1 MARPTPWWETIRLRD
16 EIASASGAIED
27 VQMSLFNAVHG
38 VAGRTVAYADA
49 RYYADITFP
58 SASLIELMAQIA
70 VRLGA
75 QDSYEAVRAMWRLDQ
90 GMGGGKSHGL
100 IGMYHLAANTG
111 AFTATEVGQAVMA
124 SAEKIAG
131 KGNVAAD
138 LNRPRVVVLS
148 CDNMTPGK
156 GDKDIDG
163 PADTLGER
171 FLWRLFDGAPKL
183 WSEYRAD
190 AANKS
195 RLAEAIDVVGRPV
208 LILVDEV
215 MDYVRKAAAAEQTDL
230 VVQDMAFLRALLDT
244 VNDVP
249 NCAMVLVMIASDK
262 ESIVLNDLGERC
274 RAELEDLLV
283 RNARTATVTT
293 ANDFAEIIRRR
304 LFEKPPPAEV
314 LSATARQW
322 LDHVDG
328 DWRRVL
334 SRAGLANDTEFAAK
348 VARSYPFHPSLIDL
362 AENEWSLST
371 GFQRVRS
378 TIQIFAATVFAQQ
391 RRAARGEWVPGL
403 IGVGDLPLSARD
415 VRDGLLNSGLVPDQ
429 RTTASYREIAST
441 EVVADDDQRG
451 TARQFDLKRTG
462 HAYLSSNPRAA
473 ERAAT
478 ALFVY
483 SIGQRPQGR
492 QGATEAELK
501 AAAFV
506 PDISFGEGDADVVV
520 TELRSPDDGL
530 AALEEIPG
538 RGGQPLRLFLSTRQ
552 TLNMLVRAQR
562 NAIGD
567 QERDKQLA
575 DMAWDLAK
583 TGPFNVIIPVDA
595 GSESDPRSLRDVL
608 EAAGIDDARKNRLA
622 VLDPRRFS
630 LLNGIDEETRAAI
643 RAALGLGDDRLA
655 VGWASSAVFA
665 VVNTQRRANARKLTV
680 EYLARKRVADID
692 AVRTD
697 EDLARKAREDLTEAR
712 KRLEEAIRDAYQH
725 VIYLGEDPQGNRADK
740 AIRFDKK
747 GQSSLNGDTVWAA
760 LCDADKAFARSEFD
774 AQALLHNLRDSD
786 YGRPLSE
793 IRDSFWNTPRL
804 PLLPEGEEDLRRAIY
819 QAVRNGDLVL
829 VDHVGS
835 QRTAETPAD
844 INMSSAGLRL
854 AKPGA
859 AQVEDAAVPNVVG
872 RLADQARSVLG
883 SSGFTADGAATGT
896 ITAQQ
901 PAGGELAPVGSAVM
915 LFAETT
921 PGPGTGPEEPDY
933 LVSVTLNS
941 SLTDEERGYAVRML
955 LSALGEAVD
964 GDAAHIQMT
973 VKITAPADARD
984 RIIERAKQA
993 GAQQATFSEL

>member
-1 MARPTPWWETIRLRD
+1 MARPTPWSETIRLRD

-38 VAGRTVAYADA
+38 VAGRRVAYADA
-49 RYYADITFP
+49 SYYGAITFP

-75 QDSYEAVRAMWRLDQ
+75 HASYEAVRALWRLDQ

-100 IGMYHLAANTG
+100 IGLYHLVANTSSFVG
-111 AFTATEVGQAVMA
+111 TEVGQAVMA
-124 SAEKIAG
+124 SAERIAG
-131 KGNVAAD
+131 KGNIAAE

-156 GDKDIDG
+156 GDKEIDG

-183 WSEYRAD
+183 WNEYRAD
-190 AANKS
+190 VANKS
-195 RLAEAIDVVGRPV
+195 RLADAINTVGRPV

-215 MDYVRKAAAAEQTDL
+215 MDYIRKAAAADQADL

-262 ESIVLNDLGERC
+262 ESIALNNLGERC
-274 RAELEDLLV
+274 RGELDDLLV

-293 ANDFAEIIRRR
+293 ANDFAEIIQRR

-314 LSATARQW
+314 LSATAGQW
-322 LDHVDG
+322 LG
-328 DWRRVL
+328 RVSDAWERVF
-334 SRAGLANDTEFAAK
+334 SRSGWANKTEFQAK
-348 VARSYPFHPSLIDL
+348 VARSYPFHPALIDL

-415 VRDGLLNSGLVPDQ
+415 VREALLNSGLVPDQ

-441 EVVADDDQRG
+441 EVVADDDHRG
-451 TARQFDLKRTG
+451 TARQFDLKRAG
-462 HAYLSSNPRAA
+462 HAYVNTNPRAA
-473 ERAAT
+473 ERVAT

-501 AAAFV
+501 TATFV
-506 PDISFGEGDADVVV
+506 PDSSFGEGDANVVL
-520 TELRSPDDGL
+520 TELRNPDDGL
-530 AALEEIPG
+530 AAVEEIPG
-538 RGGQPLRLFLSTRQ
+538 RGGLPLRLFLSTRQ

-567 QERDKQLA
+567 EERDKQLA
-575 DMAWDLAK
+575 DMAWDIAK
-583 TGPFNVIIPVDA
+583 TGPFNVVIPVDA
-595 GSESDPRSLRDVL
+595 GSDKVSWPLRDVL
-608 EAAGIDDARKNRLA
+608 EAAGIDDARKNRLV

-630 LLNGIDEETRAAI
+630 LLNGVDVETRTAI
-643 RAALGLGDDRLA
+643 RAVMGLGDDRLA

-665 VVNTQRRANARKLTV
+665 VVNTQRRANARKLAV

-692 AVRTD
+692 AIRTD
-697 EDLARKAREDLTEAR
+697 EDLARQARADHTEAR
-712 KRLEEAIRDAYQH
+712 KRLEEAARDAYQH
-725 VIYLGEDPQGNRADK
+725 LIYLGEDTQGTRTDK
-740 AIRFDKK
+740 DVRFDKK
-747 GQSSLNGDTVWAA
+747 GQSSLNGDTVWAV
-760 LCDADKAFARSEFD
+760 LCDADKAFARNEFD
-774 AQALLHNLRDSD
+774 ARALLHNLRDSD

-829 VDHVGS
+829 VDYAGS
-835 QRTAETPAD
+835 PRTADTPAD

-854 AKPGA
+854 AKPGVTH
-859 AQVEDAAVPNVVG
+859 VEEAAVPNVVG
-872 RLADQARSVLG
+872 KLADQARSLL
-883 SSGFTADGAATGT
+883 STAGFTADGAAIGT

-901 PAGGELAPVGSAVM
+901 PAGGDLAPVCSGVM
-915 LFAETT
+915 LFAEIA
-921 PGPGTGPEEPDY
+921 PGPRPQPDEPDY
-933 LVSVTLNS
+933 LVSVTLNT
-941 SLTDEERGYAVRML
+941 SLTDEDRGYAVRML
-955 LSALGEAVD
+955 LSALGEAAD
-964 GDAAHIQMT
+964 SDATHIQMT
-973 VKITAPADARD
+973 VKITVPANVRD
-984 RIIERAKQA
+984 RIVERAKQA
-993 GAQQATFSEL
+993 GTQQATSSEL

>member
-1 MARPTPWWETIRLRD
+1 MARPTPWWETIRLRE
-16 EIASASGAIED
+16 EIVSASGAIED
-27 VQMSLFNAVHG
+27 VQMSLFNAVHAM
-38 VAGRTVAYADA
+38 AGRRAAYAEA
-49 RYYADITFP
+49 GYYADITFP

-75 QDSYEAVRAMWRLDQ
+75 PSNFETVRALWRLDQ

-100 IGMYHLAANTG
+100 IGMYHLAANTP
-111 AFTATEVGQAVMA
+111 ALARTEVGQAVMA
-124 SAEKIAG
+124 TAEKIAG
-131 KGNVAAD
+131 KGNIAAD
-138 LNRPRVVVLS
+138 LSRPRVVVLS

-156 GDKDIDG
+156 GDKELDG

-183 WSEYRAD
+183 WNEYRAD
-190 AANKS
+190 VANKA
-195 RLAEAIDVVGRPV
+195 RLADAMDAVGRPV

-215 MDYVRKAAAAEQTDL
+215 MDYIRKSAAADQTDL

-262 ESIVLNDLGERC
+262 ESIVLNELGERC

-304 LFEKPPPAEV
+304 LFEKPPPTEV
-314 LSATARQW
+314 LSATAEQW
-322 LDHVDG
+322 LGHMSSAWG
-328 DWRRVL
+328 PL
-334 SRAGLANDTEFAAK
+334 PSRFGWARDTDFRAK

-403 IGVGDLPLSARD
+403 IGVGDLPLSARE

-451 TARQFDLKRTG
+451 TARQLDLKRTG
-462 HAYLSSNPRAA
+462 HMYTDSNPRAA

-492 QGATEAELK
+492 QGAIEAELK
-501 AAAFV
+501 VATFV
-506 PDISFGEGDADVVV
+506 PDTLFGEGDADVVL
-520 TELRSPDDGL
+520 TELRSLDDGL

-538 RGGQPLRLFLSTRQ
+538 RGGQPPRFFLSTRQ

-567 QERDKQLA
+567 AERDKQLA

-583 TGPFNVIIPVDA
+583 TGPFNAVIPVDA
-595 GSESDPRSLRDVL
+595 GGENDPRPLREVL
-608 EAAGIDDARKNRLA
+608 EAAGIDDARKNRLV

-630 LLNGIDEETRAAI
+630 LHNGIDASTRDSI
-643 RAALGLGDDRLA
+643 RAAMGLGDNRLA

-697 EDLARKAREDLTEAR
+697 EDLAHKAREDLTEAR

-725 VIYLGEDPQGNRADK
+725 LLYLCDDTQGDRTERTV
-740 AIRFDKK
+740 RFDKK

-760 LCDADKAFARSEFD
+760 LCDADKAFARTEFD
-774 AQALLHNLRDSD
+774 AKALLHNLRDGD

-804 PLLPEGEEDLRRAIY
+804 PLLPDGEEDLRRAIY
-819 QAVRNGDLVL
+819 QAVRNGGLVL
-829 VDHVGS
+829 VDHAGN
-835 QRTAETPAD
+835 QRTADTPAD
-844 INMSSAGLRL
+844 INLSSAGLRL
-854 AKPGA
+854 AKPGQA
-859 AQVEDAAVPNVVG
+859 RIEEAAVPNVVG
-872 RLADQARSVLG
+872 KSADQARSVLASTG
-883 SSGFTADGAATGT
+883 FKAEGTASGTVS
-896 ITAQQ
+896 AQQ
-901 PAGGELAPVGSAVM
+901 PADGGLATVGSTVM
-915 LFAETT
+915 LFAETL
-921 PGPGTGPEEPDY
+921 PGTRSRPEEPDY
-933 LVSVTLNS
+933 LVSVTLNT
-941 SLTDEERGYAVRML
+941 SLTDEERGYAARIL
-955 LSALGEAVD
+955 LSALGEAAD
-964 GDAAHIQMT
+964 GDASHIQMT
-973 VKITAPADARD
+973 VKITAPADVRD

-993 GAQQATFSEL
+993 GAQQATSTEL

>member
-1 MARPTPWWETIRLRD
+1 MTRPTPWWETVRLRD
-16 EIASASGAIED
+16 EIVSASGAIED

-38 VAGRTVAYADA
+38 VAGRTVAYADPV
-49 RYYADITFP
+49 YYADITFP
-58 SASLIELMAQIA
+58 SMSLIELMAQIA

-75 QDSYEAVRAMWRLDQ
+75 QGTFETVRALWRLDQ

-100 IGMYHLAANTG
+100 IGMYHLAANTP
-111 AFTATEVGQAVMA
+111 AFARTEVGRTVMA
-124 SAEKIAG
+124 RAERIAG
-131 KGNVAAD
+131 RGNVASD
-138 LNRPRVVVLS
+138 LSRPRVVVLS

-156 GDKDIDG
+156 GDKELDG

-183 WSEYRAD
+183 WNEYRAHT
-190 AANKS
+190 ANKA
-195 RLAEAIDVVGRPV
+195 RLADAMDAVGRPV

-215 MDYVRKAAAAEQTDL
+215 MDYIRKAAVADQTDL

-262 ESIVLNDLGERC
+262 ENIVLNDLGERC
-274 RAELEDLLV
+274 RTELEELLV

-314 LSATARQW
+314 LSATAEQW
-322 LDHVDG
+322 LSHTSGAWKQVF
-328 DWRRVL
+328 
-334 SRAGLANDTEFAAK
+334 SRFGWANDTDFRAK
-348 VARSYPFHPSLIDL
+348 VARSYPFHPSVIDL

-391 RRAARGEWVPGL
+391 RRAAHGGWVPGL

-429 RTTASYREIAST
+429 RTTASYREIAAT
-441 EVVADDDQRG
+441 EVAADDDQRG
-451 TARQFDLKRTG
+451 TARQLDRKRTG
-462 HAYLSSNPRAA
+462 HAYANSNPRAA
-473 ERAAT
+473 ERAST

-492 QGATEAELK
+492 RGATEAELK
-501 AAAFV
+501 AATFI
-506 PDISFGEGDADVVV
+506 PDTSFGEGDADIVLA
-520 TELRSPDDGL
+520 ELRSPDDGL

-567 QERDKQLA
+567 AERDKQLA

-583 TGPFNVIIPVDA
+583 TGPFSIVIPVDA
-595 GSESDPRSLRDVL
+595 GSESDPRPLREIL
-608 EAAGIDDARKNRLA
+608 ETAGMDDARKNRLV

-630 LLNGIDEETRAAI
+630 LLNGIDAETRNAV
-643 RAALGLGDDRLA
+643 RAAMGLGDNRLA

-665 VVNTQRRANARKLTV
+665 AVNTQRRANARKLTV

-697 EDLARKAREDLTEAR
+697 DDLAQKAREDLTEAR

-725 VIYLGEDPQGNRADK
+725 LIYLGENTQGDRTDRTV
-740 AIRFDKK
+740 RFDKK

-760 LCDADKAFARSEFD
+760 LCEADKAFARNEFD
-774 AQALLHNLRDSD
+774 AKALLHNLRDDD

-804 PLLPEGEEDLRRAIY
+804 PLLPDGEEDLRRAIY
-819 QAVRNGDLVL
+819 QAVHNGALVL
-829 VDHVGS
+829 VDHLGK
-835 QRTAETPAD
+835 QRTADTPAD
-844 INMSSAGLRL
+844 INLSSAGVRL
-854 AKPGA
+854 AKPGQA
-859 AQVEDAAVPNVVG
+859 HVEEATVPNVVG
-872 RLADQARSVLG
+872 KSADQARSLLV
-883 SSGFTADGAATGT
+883 STGFTTDGAATGT
-896 ITAQQ
+896 VTAQQ
-901 PAGGELAPVGSAVM
+901 PAGGEMAPVGSAVT
-915 LFAETT
+915 LFEEPTSGLRPRPA
-921 PGPGTGPEEPDY
+921 EPDY
-933 LVSVTLNS
+933 LVSVTLNT
-941 SLTDEERGYAVRML
+941 SLTDEERGYAARML
-955 LSALGEAVD
+955 LAALGEAVD
-964 GDAAHIQMT
+964 GDATHIQMT
-973 VKITAPADARD
+973 VKITAPADVRN
-984 RIIERAKQA
+984 RVIERAKQA
-993 GAQQATFSEL
+993 GAQQATSTEL